1 MIGFEKLLK
10 NLNCNFILF
19 IHNYLLLNLITF
31 ESSLNN
37 LIMFKKIALKI
48 TLLFTVIG
56 VAQQKVHI
64 DFSPKLNKKYEYSTH
79 THSKLPSQKI
89 TTKIKN
95 TILFSKKKEG
105 YTMLQEFTDVQLIEG
120 DNLLFF
126 LNQPADSVK
135 DYKAYS
141 LKKFLTEKKLSFKLD
156 SNGNIIQ
163 SNNGTFFED
172 TPFLKRREKKFFKEF
187 LNNASLNTFNYFSG
201 KTFTVGEP
209 FTIKAINQHN
219 FDKNQSVQAKL
230 LGVVGKKA
238 IFKFSSKPYIHP
250 KNESKG
256 SNEIIGIFVINTKD
270 GMPLQMRLF
279 SKNHSLILRLKGEPK
294 VDVVQ
299 LRKSHLSSEDYEI
312 TEIPELF
319 KKPNRDSLVTFYSKI
334 LFDSKKTTKTTL
346 QNLQPLSLNYTKNC
360 IQLNLNTYTDSAPVL
375 IKIKNIRAYNS
386 SKELIFEQNVH
397 LDFNLTNYE
406 DSSIKKLPIGYQLCN
421 VPLSFLE
428 ADIELLAPYGDTQI
442 ISLNRK
448 NYKKNDIVQWNDKNI
463 QTKNFGDFHM
473 FYDEHK
479 NMVPISKIIVKGY
492 SSSLPFLKDT
502 KEREMLLLYYHLLD
516 NSVDNRGFHL
526 YFNKNIKYIDK
537 IAPKG
542 EFKISKTIKL
552 SVKKEE

>member
-1 MIGFEKLLK
+1 MKQ
-10 NLNCNFILF
+10 
-19 IHNYLLLNLITF
+19 
-31 ESSLNN
+31 
-37 LIMFKKIALKI
+37 KIALKI

-79 THSKLPSQKI
+79 THSKIPHQKI

-95 TILFSKKKEG
+95 TILFSKEEES
-105 YTMLQEFTDVQLIEG
+105 YTMLQQFTDVQLIER

-156 SNGNIIQ
+156 NNGNIIQ

-209 FTIKAINQHN
+209 FTIKAMNQHH
-219 FDKNQSVQAKL
+219 FDKNQSIQAKL
-230 LGVVGKKA
+230 LAVIGNKA
-238 IFKFSSKPYIHP
+238 VFKFHSEPYP
-250 KNESKG
+250 LAENENKDSG
-256 SNEIIGIFVINTKD
+256 EMVGIFVINTKD

-279 SKNHSLILRLKGEPK
+279 SKNHSLILRLKGEPE
-294 VDVVQ
+294 VDIVQ
-299 LRKSHLSSEDYEI
+299 LRKSHLSSGDYEI
-312 TEIPELF
+312 TKVPELF
-319 KKPNRDSLVTFYSKI
+319 KNPNRDSLITFYSKI
-334 LFDSKKTTKTTL
+334 LFDSKKTAKTTL

-360 IQLNLNTYTDSAPVL
+360 IQLNLDTYTNSAPVL
-375 IKIKNIRAYNS
+375 IKIKNIRTYNS

-397 LDFNLTNYE
+397 FDFTLTNYE
-406 DSSIKKLPIGYQLCN
+406 DSSIKKLPIGYQLCK
-421 VPLSFLE
+421 VPFSFLE
-428 ADIELLAPYGDTQI
+428 VDIELLAPYGDTQI
-442 ISLNRK
+442 ISLSHK
-448 NYKKNDIVQWNDKNI
+448 NSKKHDIVQWNDKDI

-473 FYDEHK
+473 FYDEYK
-479 NMVPISKIIVKGY
+479 NIVPISKIIVKGY

-502 KEREMLLLYYHLLD
+502 KERKMLLLYYNLLD

-526 YFNKNIKYIDK
+526 YFDKNIKFIDK

-542 EFKISKTIKL
+542 EFKVSKTIKL
-552 SVKKEE
+552 SINQKE